1 MNEEK
6 LTTFSEV
13 DRAALEPMM
22 KVGLLATVTPEGL
35 PHLTLLSSL
44 RPSTADQMTF
54 GQFVEGA
61 SKKQLRENP
70 KAGFLAM
77 TLNKDLWRGK
87 ATFTHTARHGR
98 EFEQYNE
105 TPMFRYNAYFG
116 VHTVYYLDL
125 VEQSGRQ
132 ALPMGKVILA
142 AVQTMLARP
151 LARQRSPEPVLNPW
165 TQGLLNKLDNL
176 KFLSYVGPDGYPV
189 IIPTIQAQAADAEHV
204 IFSLGAYGDELAEI
218 PPGATVSVFG
228 MSLDMVD
235 VLLRG
240 EFQGLEKAPAV
251 PLIPGLRYGRIRVN
265 WVYSPMPPKP
275 EQIYP
280 RVAIEP
286 VTVF

>member
-1 MNEEK
+1 MNK
-6 LTTFSEV
+6 DRLTTFSEE
-13 DRAALEPMM
+13 DRAALKPMM

-44 RPSTADQMTF
+44 RPSSAHQMTF
-54 GQFVEGA
+54 GQFAEGT
-61 SKKQLRENP
+61 SKRHIRENP
-70 KAGFLAM
+70 RTGFLAM
-77 TLNKDLWRGK
+77 TLNKELWRGK

-98 EFEQYNE
+98 EFEQYNA

-151 LARQRSPEPVLNPW
+151 LARQLNPQIVLNRW
-165 TQGLLNKLDNL
+165 TQGLMNKLDSL

-204 IFSLGAYGDELAEI
+204 IFSLGVYGGELAEI
-218 PPGATVSVFG
+218 PPGATVAVFG
-228 MSLDMVD
+228 MSLEMVD

-240 EFQGLEKAPAV
+240 EFQGFHKAPGMPV
-251 PLIPGLRYGRIRVN
+251 VPGLRYGRLRVD

-286 VTVF
+286 VTSF